1 MPSPVM
7 GESAS
12 GRSQPS
18 APLAWG
24 LHLGSIALAAAAGVA
39 HRRLRRRGRAAAA
52 GAVVPAATLVGWIA
66 VDQAERRR
74 PFDLNWR
81 RNHGDVG
88 TDALSLVGS
97 AVPIAMG
104 QLLGRWL
111 GRRLPLDLGL
121 NRLPGAV
128 AVPIALATFDL
139 YHYSWHR
146 LAHEWGPAWRLHVV
160 HHSPERLYWFNA
172 TRFHLAE
179 SAIEALGEGVLG
191 EVFGLDPSDHAAYLT
206 FRGVYGQVQHA
217 NVDVDC
223 GALDRVFSTPG
234 LHRWHHSVFYDEG
247 DRNYG
252 AMTSIWDQLLGTW
265 FRPPRRFDS
274 PVGVGRMAIFPT
286 SWWKLQRVPLDWEQI
301 KRDNAATWTAAEPRS

>member
-1 MPSPVM
+1 
-7 GESAS
+7 
-12 GRSQPS
+12 
-18 APLAWG
+18 
-24 LHLGSIALAAAAGVA
+24 VA
-39 HRRLRRRGRAAAA
+39 HRRLSRRGRHAAAA
-52 GAVVPAATLVGWIA
+52 ALVPLATATGWAAI
-66 VDQAERRR
+66 DQAERRR
-74 PFDLNWR
+74 PFDPAWL

-88 TDALSLVGS
+88 TDAVSLVAS
-97 AVPIAMG
+97 AVPVALG
-104 QLLGRWL
+104 QLVGRLL
-111 GRRLPLDLGL
+111 GRRLPV
-121 NRLPGAV
+121 RLRLERVPSAV

-139 YHYSWHR
+139 YHYAWHR

-179 SAIEALGEGVLG
+179 SLIEAVGEGALG
-191 EVFGLDPSDHAAYLT
+191 EVFGLGPSDHAAYLT

-223 GALDRVFSTPG
+223 GVLDRVFSTPE

-265 FRPPRRFDS
+265 FRPARPFDS
-274 PVGVGRMAIFPT
+274 PVGVGRMAVFPT
-286 SWWKLQRVPLDWEQI
+286 SWAQLQRVPLDWEQI
-301 KRDNAATWTAAEPRS
+301 KRDNAATWNEPAPRS